1 MELYMAGEGGEVT
14 FIDEEE
20 AAEEAV
26 FLGLRMN
33 EGVAQEMLRGLNFEE
48 MVRDGLLR
56 RDEGRVMLTER
67 GRIVSNEVFGELLR
81 TLV

>member
-1 MELYMAGEGGEVT
+1 MAGEGGEVT